1 MSSVHV
7 FLSDFG
13 RERVE
18 EEKTLGPRELR
29 QLRGEQDEDEDDVE
43 VLVDKNKAVKEA
55 AAAMDR
61 VRQYWVARLKYYYS
75 CGAVGQSGDS
85 QTCVHRVWVG

>member
-1 MSSVHV
+1 MSSFCGVGGSVTSVEV
-7 FLSDFG
+7 FLSDLG

-29 QLRGEQDEDEDDVE
+29 QIKGGEEDDG
-43 VLVDKNKAVKEA
+43 LMVDKKKAIKEA

-61 VRQYWVARLKYYYS
+61 VRQYQVARLKYYY
-75 CGAVGQSGDS
+75 AVAQFDS
-85 QTCVHRVWVG
+85 VDTAER

>member
-7 FLSDFG
+7 YLSDFG

-29 QLRGEQDEDEDDVE
+29 QLRGEQDDDEDVE

-55 AAAMDR
+55 AAAMD
-61 VRQYWVARLKYYYS
+61 S
-75 CGAVGQSGDS
+75 PG
-85 QTCVHRVWVG
+85 

>member
-1 MSSVHV
+1 MSD
-7 FLSDFG
+7 LG

-29 QLRGEQDEDEDDVE
+29 LIKRDLDEDDG
-43 VLVDKNKAVKEA
+43 LMVDKKKAMKEA

-61 VRQYWVARLKYYYS
+61 VRQYQVARLKYYY
-75 CGAVGQSGDS
+75 AVVQFDS
-85 QTCVHRVWVG
+85 VETAER